1 MAKPTKLKT
10 TEVLVPEETQS
21 TAINPAQGFM
31 SAAIAQGASPD
42 AIEKMVDL
50 WQMVEE
56 RKAAAAMDRALAQF
70 QSDCPVVT
78 KERKGYGGHYK
89 YATLP
94 TIVEQVRPLLTRHGL
109 AFTFASRTHEENV
122 SATCTVTHDK
132 GGQRSSTFECPID
145 NNQKNSMSMP
155 QRYGAAVTFA
165 KRYALINA
173 LGILCADE
181 DDDCFS
187 AADKVDASATNG
199 VAAAKSKLWAVGK
212 RIHGGDVKVYES
224 FLHDQEFIDG
234 PLADQGEPQ
243 LTRATALVVAFLAL
257 QDSNTKGGNVDA

>member
-1 MAKPTKLKT
+1 MAKTTKLKT
-10 TEVLVPEETQS
+10 TEVLVPDVES
-21 TAINPAQGFM
+21 PATAVNPAHEFV
-31 SAAIAQGASPD
+31 SAAIQQGANPD
-42 AIEKMVDL
+42 AIARMVEL

-56 RKAAAAMDRALAQF
+56 RQAAAALDKALAAF
-70 QSDCPVVT
+70 QSECPVVT

-109 AFTFASRTHEENV
+109 AFTFQSRTVEDTV
-122 SATCTVTHDK
+122 AAVCTVTHAA
-132 GGQRSSTFECPID
+132 GGHRSSTFECPID
-145 NNQKNSMSMP
+145 NNPKNSMSTP

-187 AADKVDASATNG
+187 PTDKVDASAADNRS
-199 VAAAKSKLWAVGK
+199 AAKSKLWAAGK
-212 RIHGGDVKVYES
+212 RIHGGDVAVFES
-224 FLHDQEFIDG
+224 FLQDQGFIEG
-234 PLADQGEPQ
+234 PLADQTP
-243 LTRATALVVAFLAL
+243 ATLMMAADLVKAFLSA
-257 QDSNTKGGNVDA
+257 QDSKKGNNSDA